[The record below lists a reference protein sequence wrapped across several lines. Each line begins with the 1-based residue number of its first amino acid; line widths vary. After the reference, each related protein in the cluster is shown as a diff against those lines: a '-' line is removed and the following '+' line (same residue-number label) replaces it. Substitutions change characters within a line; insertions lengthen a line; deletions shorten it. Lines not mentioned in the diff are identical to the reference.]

1 MSSLKKG
8 GKEIAKC
15 LAVLFNKIEEGEIP
29 KQWQLKKVRKSVR
42 KKENQRKLS
51 ESQRGLFMV
60 NVVSKDYE
68 KVKNTQKEKVH
79 KNMKQMQCVSRIE
92 RSIMDNIII
101 MSAIIK
107 KRRTERLSTYL
118 FFADAVKCFD
128 KLKLKDC
135 LLELK
140 TLGYK
145 HNDLKIL
152 YEMNKRSKVTINT
165 PFGER
170 GNI

>member
-1 MSSLKKG
+1 M
-8 GKEIAKC
+8 
-15 LAVLFNKIEEGEIP
+15 
-29 KQWQLKKVRKSVR
+29 KKVRKSVR

-68 KVKNTQKEKVH
+68 KVKNTQNEKVH

>member
-1 MSSLKKG
+1 
-8 GKEIAKC
+8 
-15 LAVLFNKIEEGEIP
+15 
-29 KQWQLKKVRKSVR
+29 
-42 KKENQRKLS
+42 
-51 ESQRGLFMV
+51 MV

-68 KVKNTQKEKVH
+68 RDKNTQNEKVH
-79 KNMKQMQCVSRIE
+79 KNMTHMPCVSRIE
-92 RSIMDNIII
+92 RSTMDSIII
-101 MSAIIK
+101 MSAITK
-107 KRRTERLSTYL
+107 KRRTERLNRYL

-128 KLKLKDC
+128 KLRLKDC
-135 LLELK
+135 LIKLK

-165 PFGER
+165 PFGET

>member
-1 MSSLKKG
+1 M
-8 GKEIAKC
+8 
-15 LAVLFNKIEEGEIP
+15 
-29 KQWQLKKVRKSVR
+29 KKVRKSVR

-68 KVKNTQKEKVH
+68 RDKNTQNEKVH
-79 KNMKQMQCVSRIE
+79 KNMKQMQCASRIQ
-92 RSIMDNIII
+92 RSTMDNIII

-107 KRRTERLSTYL
+107 KRRTERFDTDL

-128 KLKLKDC
+128 KLWLKDC
-135 LLELK
+135 PIELK

-152 YEMNKRSKVTINT
+152 YEMNKRS
-165 PFGER
+165 
-170 GNI
+170 

>member
-1 MSSLKKG
+1 
-8 GKEIAKC
+8 
-15 LAVLFNKIEEGEIP
+15 
-29 KQWQLKKVRKSVR
+29 
-42 KKENQRKLS
+42 
-51 ESQRGLFMV
+51 MV

-68 KVKNTQKEKVH
+68 RDKNTQNEKVH
-79 KNMKQMQCVSRIE
+79 KNMKQMQCVSRTE
-92 RSIMDNIII
+92 RSTMDSIII
-101 MSAIIK
+101 MSAITK
-107 KRRTERLSTYL
+107 KRRTERLNRYL

-128 KLKLKDC
+128 KLRLKDC
-135 LLELK
+135 LIKLK

-165 PFGER
+165 PFGET

>member
-1 MSSLKKG
+1 M
-8 GKEIAKC
+8 
-15 LAVLFNKIEEGEIP
+15 FNRIEKGEIT

-42 KKENQRKLS
+42 KKENQRKLR

-68 KVKNTQKEKVH
+68 RDKNTQNEKVH

-92 RSIMDNIII
+92 RSTMDSIII
-101 MSAIIK
+101 MSAITK
-107 KRRTERLSTYL
+107 KRRTERLNRYL

-128 KLKLKDC
+128 KLRLKDC
-135 LLELK
+135 LIKLK

-165 PFGER
+165 PFGET